1 MRSTSNRDYVIKVV
15 SEMFLLRG
23 FACTSMD
30 DVVKRSGVSKSNI
43 YYHFK
48 SKDELTLAVLENYIS
63 TLQNLFRGQSQA
75 EEDGQLLPRLERY
88 IEQLIRDL
96 AERDC
101 VGGCPLM
108 SLMVE
113 VGKTNEAVRVR
124 LAQFFQQQKD
134 QLTQLLEEGKKRG
147 EIRNDL
153 PASVLASLISS
164 WVEGMLM
171 LASIQ
176 KSASTLRGER
186 DALLR
191 MLKAPAS

>member
-15 SEMFLLRG
+15 SEMFLQRG

-30 DVVKRSGVSKSNI
+30 DVVKQSGVSKSNI

-48 SKDELTLAVLENYIS
+48 SKDELTLAVLEHYIS
-63 TLQNLFRGQSQA
+63 TLQNLFREQSQV
-75 EEDGQLLPRLERY
+75 EDGQLLPRLERY
-88 IEQLIRDL
+88 IERLIQDL

-113 VGKTNEAVRVR
+113 AGKTNEAVRVR

-134 QLTQLLEEGKKRG
+134 QLTQLLEEGKRRG
-147 EIRNDL
+147 EVRSDL
-153 PASVLASLISS
+153 SASVLASLISS

-186 DALLR
+186 DALLS
-191 MLKAPAS
+191 MIKAQP